1 MDRDSYWTTTSTLGD
16 DTEIIY
22 EYIYAESVVVEEGW

>member
-1 MDRDSYWTTTSTLGD
+1 MDSYWTTTSTLGD

-22 EYIYAESVVVEEGW
+22 EYIYAESVVVEEWEGY

>member
-1 MDRDSYWTTTSTLGD
+1 MDSYWVTTSTLGD
-16 DTEIIY
+16 DYEVIY